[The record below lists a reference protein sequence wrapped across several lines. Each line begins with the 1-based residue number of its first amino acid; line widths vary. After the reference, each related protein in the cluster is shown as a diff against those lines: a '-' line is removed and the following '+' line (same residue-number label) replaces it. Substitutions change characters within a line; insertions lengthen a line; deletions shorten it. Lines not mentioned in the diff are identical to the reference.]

1 MIKIFEKGKHYTLC
15 LINCEN
21 DEIITWYENVT
32 FKLRIGQVLE
42 FSYSD
47 GHFTVDLDTKIV
59 VKSER
64 TIVPTYQD
72 IHYVDEDFDE
82 IEKLTYSTLTN
93 IVKGWQF

>member
-1 MIKIFEKGKHYTLC
+1 MIKRFEKGKHYTLC
-15 LINCEN
+15 LIGYEN
-21 DEIITWYENVT
+21 GDIITWCENVT
-32 FKLRIGQVLE
+32 FKLRTGQVLE

-59 VKSER
+59 VKSEI

-72 IHYVDEDFDE
+72 IHYIDENFDE
-82 IEKLTYSTLTN
+82 IETLTYSTLTN

>member
-1 MIKIFEKGKHYTLC
+1 MIKRFEKGKHYTLC
-15 LINCEN
+15 LINYEN
-21 DEIITWYENVT
+21 DDIITWCENVT

-64 TIVPTYQD
+64 TIVPT
-72 IHYVDEDFDE
+72 
-82 IEKLTYSTLTN
+82 
-93 IVKGWQF
+93 

>member
-1 MIKIFEKGKHYTLC
+1 MIKRFEKGKHYTLC

-21 DEIITWYENVT
+21 GEIITWRENVT
-32 FKLRIGQVLE
+32 FKMRIGQVLE

-47 GHFTVDLDTKIV
+47 GHFEVDLGTKIV

-64 TIVPTYQD
+64 TIVPTYQN

-82 IEKLTYSTLTN
+82 IEIFTYSTLTN